1 MKSGLFILIVCLL
14 FPAYVCADT
23 SKHALEENRKLLHS
37 LDSLLEQQDLFVRV
51 KEERIKQLKMQYSRV
66 KDVKE
71 LYAMNRMVY
80 LEYRVYDADSALH
93 YINKNIQLAQQTN
106 NRTWEVVSLLEQSFV
121 LTSSGLL
128 TEALKAVSD
137 IQPEELPQNLRSEY
151 FGRLCTLYSRL
162 RDYSSENSQL
172 SEHYNNLQKAFRDSV
187 YLTATP
193 DELRYWNC
201 RAWLYLGTPEI
212 EPVKQAFEEN
222 KQTLSNDSRKYSI
235 ATYNLS
241 AIYRSENNE
250 SKYLENLILSAMA
263 DIRSVNGDIGSLQEI
278 AEYLFKHGEIDRAYN
293 YILYCSQK
301 AMLFHNRVRI
311 VKMSHLQNQIY
322 KAYQEQSR
330 TQQKRL
336 QASLIA
342 VSFLFLVLIGA
353 FLFIRKQMRRLKEAN
368 LKLDSTNQKLSVNM
382 DALSTAHQRLE
393 EVNMQLKDLNTQ
405 LQEVNDQLR
414 ESNYVKEE
422 YIGYVFNICSTYISK
437 LEEFRKNINR
447 KLKVGQIEDVKAI
460 TDSSATASN
469 ELKEFYQNFDTIFL
483 HLYPDFV
490 GDFNALLLPEE
501 RIELKEG
508 ELLNTELRI
517 HALIRLGITDSVKI
531 ADFLHCSA
539 QTVYNNRL
547 RTRNKIHYPERRFYK
562 CSEKARKIQSV
573 SPALYYRFHLKSLLP
588 SLSFSENNTNNQA
601 FIHFNSL
608 LRLFTSQSKQP
619 LLRIPLPQRSK
630 LKTYVNY

>member
-1 MKSGLFILIVCLL
+1 MKSGLFRLIVCLL

-353 FLFIRKQMRRLKEAN
+353 LLFIRKQMRRLKEAN
-368 LKLDSTNQKLSVNM
+368 LKLDNTNQKLSVNM

-447 KLKVGQIEDVKAI
+447 KLKVGQIEDVKAM

-547 RTRNKIHYPERRFYK
+547 RTRNKSIIPKEDFINAVKKLGKYK
-562 CSEKARKIQSV
+562 A
-573 SPALYYRFHLKSLLP
+573 
-588 SLSFSENNTNNQA
+588 
-601 FIHFNSL
+601 
-608 LRLFTSQSKQP
+608 
-619 LLRIPLPQRSK
+619 
-630 LKTYVNY
+630 

>member
-222 KQTLSNDSRKYSI
+222 KQTVSNDSRKYSI

-353 FLFIRKQMRRLKEAN
+353 LLFIRKQMRRLKEAN
-368 LKLDSTNQKLSVNM
+368 LKLDNTNQKLSVNM

-447 KLKVGQIEDVKAI
+447 KLKVGQIEDVKAM

-547 RTRNKIHYPERRFYK
+547 RTRNKSIIPKEDFINAVKKLGKYK
-562 CSEKARKIQSV
+562 A
-573 SPALYYRFHLKSLLP
+573 
-588 SLSFSENNTNNQA
+588 
-601 FIHFNSL
+601 
-608 LRLFTSQSKQP
+608 
-619 LLRIPLPQRSK
+619 
-630 LKTYVNY
+630 

>member
-37 LDSLLEQQDLFVRV
+37 LDSLLEQQDLFVRI

-201 RAWLYLGTPEI
+201 RAWLYMGTPEI

-393 EVNMQLKDLNTQ
+393 EVNIQLKDLNTQ

-447 KLKVGQIEDVKAI
+447 KLKVGQIEDVKAM

-547 RTRNKIHYPERRFYK
+547 RTRNKSIIPKEDFINAVKKLGKYK
-562 CSEKARKIQSV
+562 A
-573 SPALYYRFHLKSLLP
+573 
-588 SLSFSENNTNNQA
+588 
-601 FIHFNSL
+601 
-608 LRLFTSQSKQP
+608 
-619 LLRIPLPQRSK
+619 
-630 LKTYVNY
+630 

>member
-353 FLFIRKQMRRLKEAN
+353 LLFIRKQMRRLKEAN
-368 LKLDSTNQKLSVNM
+368 LKLDNTNQKLSVNM
-382 DALSTAHQRLE
+382 DALYTAHQRLE

-447 KLKVGQIEDVKAI
+447 KLKVGQIEDVKAM

-547 RTRNKIHYPERRFYK
+547 RTRNKSIIPKEDFINAVKKLGKYK
-562 CSEKARKIQSV
+562 A
-573 SPALYYRFHLKSLLP
+573 
-588 SLSFSENNTNNQA
+588 
-601 FIHFNSL
+601 
-608 LRLFTSQSKQP
+608 
-619 LLRIPLPQRSK
+619 
-630 LKTYVNY
+630 

>member
-322 KAYQEQSR
+322 KAYQEQNR

-353 FLFIRKQMRRLKEAN
+353 FLFIRKQMHRLKEAN

-414 ESNYVKEE
+414 KSNYVKEE

-447 KLKVGQIEDVKAI
+447 KLKVGQIEDVKAM

-547 RTRNKIHYPERRFYK
+547 RTRNKSIIPKEDFINAVKKLGKYK
-562 CSEKARKIQSV
+562 A
-573 SPALYYRFHLKSLLP
+573 
-588 SLSFSENNTNNQA
+588 
-601 FIHFNSL
+601 
-608 LRLFTSQSKQP
+608 
-619 LLRIPLPQRSK
+619 
-630 LKTYVNY
+630 

>member
-14 FPAYVCADT
+14 FPAYACADT

-51 KEERIKQLKMQYSRV
+51 KEERIQQLKMQYSRV

-71 LYAMNRMVY
+71 LYAMNRMIY

-137 IQPEELPQNLRSEY
+137 IRPEELPQNLRSEY

-162 RDYSSENSQL
+162 RDYSSENFQL
-172 SEHYNNLQKAFRDSV
+172 SEYYNDLQKAFRDSV

-447 KLKVGQIEDVKAI
+447 KLKVGQIEDVKAM

-483 HLYPDFV
+483 HLYPNFV

-547 RTRNKIHYPERRFYK
+547 RTRNKSIIPKEDFINAVKKLGKYK
-562 CSEKARKIQSV
+562 A
-573 SPALYYRFHLKSLLP
+573 
-588 SLSFSENNTNNQA
+588 
-601 FIHFNSL
+601 
-608 LRLFTSQSKQP
+608 
-619 LLRIPLPQRSK
+619 
-630 LKTYVNY
+630 

>member
-517 HALIRLGITDSVKI
+517 HALITLGITDSVKI

-547 RTRNKIHYPERRFYK
+547 RTRNKSIIPKEDFINAVKKLGKYK
-562 CSEKARKIQSV
+562 A
-573 SPALYYRFHLKSLLP
+573 
-588 SLSFSENNTNNQA
+588 
-601 FIHFNSL
+601 
-608 LRLFTSQSKQP
+608 
-619 LLRIPLPQRSK
+619 
-630 LKTYVNY
+630 

>member
-187 YLTATP
+187 YLPATP

-201 RAWLYLGTPEI
+201 RAWLYMGTPEI

-293 YILYCSQK
+293 YILYCSPK

-393 EVNMQLKDLNTQ
+393 EVNIQLKDLNTQ

-447 KLKVGQIEDVKAI
+447 KLKVGQIEDVKAM

-547 RTRNKIHYPERRFYK
+547 RTRNKSIIPKEDFINAVKKLGKYK
-562 CSEKARKIQSV
+562 A
-573 SPALYYRFHLKSLLP
+573 
-588 SLSFSENNTNNQA
+588 
-601 FIHFNSL
+601 
-608 LRLFTSQSKQP
+608 
-619 LLRIPLPQRSK
+619 
-630 LKTYVNY
+630 

>member
-66 KDVKE
+66 KDIKE

-547 RTRNKIHYPERRFYK
+547 RTRNKSIIPKEDFINAVKKLGKYK
-562 CSEKARKIQSV
+562 A
-573 SPALYYRFHLKSLLP
+573 
-588 SLSFSENNTNNQA
+588 
-601 FIHFNSL
+601 
-608 LRLFTSQSKQP
+608 
-619 LLRIPLPQRSK
+619 
-630 LKTYVNY
+630 

>member
-14 FPAYVCADT
+14 FPTYVCADT

-93 YINKNIQLAQQTN
+93 YINKNIQLAQQTD

-301 AMLFHNRVRI
+301 AMLFHNLVRI

-393 EVNMQLKDLNTQ
+393 EANMQLKDLNTQ

-547 RTRNKIHYPERRFYK
+547 RTRNKSIIPKEDFINAVKKLGKYK
-562 CSEKARKIQSV
+562 A
-573 SPALYYRFHLKSLLP
+573 
-588 SLSFSENNTNNQA
+588 
-601 FIHFNSL
+601 
-608 LRLFTSQSKQP
+608 
-619 LLRIPLPQRSK
+619 
-630 LKTYVNY
+630 

>member
-201 RAWLYLGTPEI
+201 RAWLYMGTPEI

-278 AEYLFKHGEIDRAYN
+278 AEYLFKHGEIARAYN

-393 EVNMQLKDLNTQ
+393 EVNIQLKDLNTQ

-447 KLKVGQIEDVKAI
+447 KLKVGQIEDVKAM

-547 RTRNKIHYPERRFYK
+547 RTRNKSIIPKEDFINAVKKLGKYK
-562 CSEKARKIQSV
+562 A
-573 SPALYYRFHLKSLLP
+573 
-588 SLSFSENNTNNQA
+588 
-601 FIHFNSL
+601 
-608 LRLFTSQSKQP
+608 
-619 LLRIPLPQRSK
+619 
-630 LKTYVNY
+630 

>member
-241 AIYRSENNE
+241 AIYRSENND

-353 FLFIRKQMRRLKEAN
+353 FLFIRKQMHRLKEAN

-447 KLKVGQIEDVKAI
+447 KLKVGQIEDVKAM

-547 RTRNKIHYPERRFYK
+547 RTRNKSIIPKEDFINAVKKLGKYK
-562 CSEKARKIQSV
+562 A
-573 SPALYYRFHLKSLLP
+573 
-588 SLSFSENNTNNQA
+588 
-601 FIHFNSL
+601 
-608 LRLFTSQSKQP
+608 
-619 LLRIPLPQRSK
+619 
-630 LKTYVNY
+630 

>member
-517 HALIRLGITDSVKI
+517 HALIRLGITDSMKI

-547 RTRNKIHYPERRFYK
+547 RTRNKSIIPKEDFINAVKKLGKYK
-562 CSEKARKIQSV
+562 A
-573 SPALYYRFHLKSLLP
+573 
-588 SLSFSENNTNNQA
+588 
-601 FIHFNSL
+601 
-608 LRLFTSQSKQP
+608 
-619 LLRIPLPQRSK
+619 
-630 LKTYVNY
+630 

>member
-66 KDVKE
+66 KDIKE

-301 AMLFHNRVRI
+301 AMFFHNRVRI

-547 RTRNKIHYPERRFYK
+547 RTRNKSIIPKEDFINAVKKLGKYK
-562 CSEKARKIQSV
+562 A
-573 SPALYYRFHLKSLLP
+573 
-588 SLSFSENNTNNQA
+588 
-601 FIHFNSL
+601 
-608 LRLFTSQSKQP
+608 
-619 LLRIPLPQRSK
+619 
-630 LKTYVNY
+630 

>member
-128 TEALKAVSD
+128 TEALKTVSD

-201 RAWLYLGTPEI
+201 RAWLYMGTPEI

-222 KQTLSNDSRKYSI
+222 KQTLSNDSRKY
-235 ATYNLS
+235 

-311 VKMSHLQNQIY
+311 VKMSHLQ
-322 KAYQEQSR
+322 
-330 TQQKRL
+330 
-336 QASLIA
+336 IA

-393 EVNMQLKDLNTQ
+393 EVNIQLKDLNTQ

-447 KLKVGQIEDVKAI
+447 KLKVGQIEDVKAM

-547 RTRNKIHYPERRFYK
+547 RTRNKSIIPKEDFINAVKKLGKYK
-562 CSEKARKIQSV
+562 A
-573 SPALYYRFHLKSLLP
+573 
-588 SLSFSENNTNNQA
+588 
-601 FIHFNSL
+601 
-608 LRLFTSQSKQP
+608 
-619 LLRIPLPQRSK
+619 
-630 LKTYVNY
+630 

>member
-172 SEHYNNLQKAFRDSV
+172 SEHYNNLQKASRDSV

-201 RAWLYLGTPEI
+201 RAWLYMGTPEI

-393 EVNMQLKDLNTQ
+393 EVNIQLKDLNTQ

-447 KLKVGQIEDVKAI
+447 KLKVGQIEDVKAM

-547 RTRNKIHYPERRFYK
+547 RTRNKSIIPKEDFINAVKKLGKYK
-562 CSEKARKIQSV
+562 A
-573 SPALYYRFHLKSLLP
+573 
-588 SLSFSENNTNNQA
+588 
-601 FIHFNSL
+601 
-608 LRLFTSQSKQP
+608 
-619 LLRIPLPQRSK
+619 
-630 LKTYVNY
+630 

>member
-1 MKSGLFILIVCLL
+1 MKRGLFILIVCLL

-51 KEERIKQLKMQYSRV
+51 KEKRIKQLKMQYSRV

-201 RAWLYLGTPEI
+201 RAWLYMGTPEI

-393 EVNMQLKDLNTQ
+393 EVNIQLKDLNTQ

-447 KLKVGQIEDVKAI
+447 KLKVGQIEDVKAM

-547 RTRNKIHYPERRFYK
+547 RTRNKSIIPKEDFINAVKKLGKYK
-562 CSEKARKIQSV
+562 A
-573 SPALYYRFHLKSLLP
+573 
-588 SLSFSENNTNNQA
+588 
-601 FIHFNSL
+601 
-608 LRLFTSQSKQP
+608 
-619 LLRIPLPQRSK
+619 
-630 LKTYVNY
+630 

>member
-1 MKSGLFILIVCLL
+1 MKSDLFILIICLL
-14 FPAYVCADT
+14 FPAYACADT

-241 AIYRSENNE
+241 AIYRSENNDSE
-250 SKYLENLILSAMA
+250 YLENVILSAIA

-353 FLFIRKQMRRLKEAN
+353 FLFIRKQMHRLKEAN

-447 KLKVGQIEDVKAI
+447 KLKVGQIEDVKAM

-547 RTRNKIHYPERRFYK
+547 RTRNKSIIPKEDFINAVKKLGKYK
-562 CSEKARKIQSV
+562 A
-573 SPALYYRFHLKSLLP
+573 
-588 SLSFSENNTNNQA
+588 
-601 FIHFNSL
+601 
-608 LRLFTSQSKQP
+608 
-619 LLRIPLPQRSK
+619 
-630 LKTYVNY
+630 

>member
-1 MKSGLFILIVCLL
+1 MKSDLFILIVCLL
-14 FPAYVCADT
+14 FPAYACADT

-201 RAWLYLGTPEI
+201 RAWLYMGTPEI

-393 EVNMQLKDLNTQ
+393 EVNIQLKDLNTQ

-447 KLKVGQIEDVKAI
+447 KLKVGQIEDVKAM

-547 RTRNKIHYPERRFYK
+547 RTRNKSIIPKEDFINAVKKLGKYK
-562 CSEKARKIQSV
+562 A
-573 SPALYYRFHLKSLLP
+573 
-588 SLSFSENNTNNQA
+588 
-601 FIHFNSL
+601 
-608 LRLFTSQSKQP
+608 
-619 LLRIPLPQRSK
+619 
-630 LKTYVNY
+630 

>member
-263 DIRSVNGDIGSLQEI
+263 DIRAVNGDIGSLQEI

-447 KLKVGQIEDVKAI
+447 KLKVGQIEDVKAM

-547 RTRNKIHYPERRFYK
+547 RTRNKSIIPKEDFINAVKKLGKYK
-562 CSEKARKIQSV
+562 A
-573 SPALYYRFHLKSLLP
+573 
-588 SLSFSENNTNNQA
+588 
-601 FIHFNSL
+601 
-608 LRLFTSQSKQP
+608 
-619 LLRIPLPQRSK
+619 
-630 LKTYVNY
+630 

>member
-393 EVNMQLKDLNTQ
+393 EVNIQLKDLNTQ

-447 KLKVGQIEDVKAI
+447 KLKVGQIEDVKAM

-547 RTRNKIHYPERRFYK
+547 RTRNKSIIPKEDFINAVKKLGKYK
-562 CSEKARKIQSV
+562 A
-573 SPALYYRFHLKSLLP
+573 
-588 SLSFSENNTNNQA
+588 
-601 FIHFNSL
+601 
-608 LRLFTSQSKQP
+608 
-619 LLRIPLPQRSK
+619 
-630 LKTYVNY
+630 

>member
-1 MKSGLFILIVCLL
+1 MKSGLFILIICLL

-193 DELRYWNC
+193 DELRSWNC

-353 FLFIRKQMRRLKEAN
+353 FLFIRKQMHRLKEAN

-447 KLKVGQIEDVKAI
+447 KLKVGQIEDVKAM

-547 RTRNKIHYPERRFYK
+547 RTRNKSIIPKEDFINAVKKLGKYK
-562 CSEKARKIQSV
+562 A
-573 SPALYYRFHLKSLLP
+573 
-588 SLSFSENNTNNQA
+588 
-601 FIHFNSL
+601 
-608 LRLFTSQSKQP
+608 
-619 LLRIPLPQRSK
+619 
-630 LKTYVNY
+630 

>member
-1 MKSGLFILIVCLL
+1 MKSGLFILIICLL

-23 SKHALEENRKLLHS
+23 SKHALEANRKLLHS

-393 EVNMQLKDLNTQ
+393 EVNIQLKDLNTQ

-447 KLKVGQIEDVKAI
+447 KLKVGQIEDVKAM

-547 RTRNKIHYPERRFYK
+547 RTRNKSIIPKEDFINAVKKLGKYK
-562 CSEKARKIQSV
+562 A
-573 SPALYYRFHLKSLLP
+573 
-588 SLSFSENNTNNQA
+588 
-601 FIHFNSL
+601 
-608 LRLFTSQSKQP
+608 
-619 LLRIPLPQRSK
+619 
-630 LKTYVNY
+630 

>member
-106 NRTWEVVSLLEQSFV
+106 NRTWEVISLLEQSFV

-201 RAWLYLGTPEI
+201 RAWLYMGTPEI

-393 EVNMQLKDLNTQ
+393 EVNIQLKDLNTQ

-447 KLKVGQIEDVKAI
+447 KLKVGQIEDVKAM

-547 RTRNKIHYPERRFYK
+547 RTRNKSIIPKEDFINAVKKLGKYK
-562 CSEKARKIQSV
+562 A
-573 SPALYYRFHLKSLLP
+573 
-588 SLSFSENNTNNQA
+588 
-601 FIHFNSL
+601 
-608 LRLFTSQSKQP
+608 
-619 LLRIPLPQRSK
+619 
-630 LKTYVNY
+630 

>member
-23 SKHALEENRKLLHS
+23 SKHALEKNRKLLHS

-368 LKLDSTNQKLSVNM
+368 LKLDNTNQKLSVNM

-547 RTRNKIHYPERRFYK
+547 RTRNKSIISKEDFINAVKKLGKYK
-562 CSEKARKIQSV
+562 A
-573 SPALYYRFHLKSLLP
+573 
-588 SLSFSENNTNNQA
+588 
-601 FIHFNSL
+601 
-608 LRLFTSQSKQP
+608 
-619 LLRIPLPQRSK
+619 
-630 LKTYVNY
+630 

>member
-14 FPAYVCADT
+14 FPAYACADT

-51 KEERIKQLKMQYSRV
+51 KEERIQQLKMQYSRV

-71 LYAMNRMVY
+71 LYAMNRMIY

-437 LEEFRKNINR
+437 LEEFRKSINR
-447 KLKVGQIEDVKAI
+447 KLKVGQIEDVKAM

-547 RTRNKIHYPERRFYK
+547 RTRNKSIIPKEDFINAVKKLGKYK
-562 CSEKARKIQSV
+562 A
-573 SPALYYRFHLKSLLP
+573 
-588 SLSFSENNTNNQA
+588 
-601 FIHFNSL
+601 
-608 LRLFTSQSKQP
+608 
-619 LLRIPLPQRSK
+619 
-630 LKTYVNY
+630 

>member
-447 KLKVGQIEDVKAI
+447 KLKVGQIEDVKAM

-490 GDFNALLLPEE
+490 SDFNALLLPEE

-547 RTRNKIHYPERRFYK
+547 RTRNKSIISKEDFINAVKKLGKYK
-562 CSEKARKIQSV
+562 A
-573 SPALYYRFHLKSLLP
+573 
-588 SLSFSENNTNNQA
+588 
-601 FIHFNSL
+601 
-608 LRLFTSQSKQP
+608 
-619 LLRIPLPQRSK
+619 
-630 LKTYVNY
+630 

>member
-1 MKSGLFILIVCLL
+1 MKSGLFILIICLL

-250 SKYLENLILSAMA
+250 SKYLKNLILSAMA

-353 FLFIRKQMRRLKEAN
+353 FLFIRKQMHRLKEAN

-447 KLKVGQIEDVKAI
+447 KLKVGQIEDVKAM

-547 RTRNKIHYPERRFYK
+547 RTRNKSIIPKEDFINAVKKLGKYK
-562 CSEKARKIQSV
+562 A
-573 SPALYYRFHLKSLLP
+573 
-588 SLSFSENNTNNQA
+588 
-601 FIHFNSL
+601 
-608 LRLFTSQSKQP
+608 
-619 LLRIPLPQRSK
+619 
-630 LKTYVNY
+630 

>member
-80 LEYRVYDADSALH
+80 LEYRVYDADSALY

-447 KLKVGQIEDVKAI
+447 KLKVGQIEDVKAM

-547 RTRNKIHYPERRFYK
+547 RTRNKSIIPKEDFINAVKKLGKYK
-562 CSEKARKIQSV
+562 A
-573 SPALYYRFHLKSLLP
+573 
-588 SLSFSENNTNNQA
+588 
-601 FIHFNSL
+601 
-608 LRLFTSQSKQP
+608 
-619 LLRIPLPQRSK
+619 
-630 LKTYVNY
+630 

>member
-483 HLYPDFV
+483 HIYPDFV

-547 RTRNKIHYPERRFYK
+547 RTRNKSIISKEDFINAVKKLGKYK
-562 CSEKARKIQSV
+562 A
-573 SPALYYRFHLKSLLP
+573 
-588 SLSFSENNTNNQA
+588 
-601 FIHFNSL
+601 
-608 LRLFTSQSKQP
+608 
-619 LLRIPLPQRSK
+619 
-630 LKTYVNY
+630 

>member
-14 FPAYVCADT
+14 FPTYVCADT

-93 YINKNIQLAQQTN
+93 YINKNIQLAQQTD

-393 EVNMQLKDLNTQ
+393 EVNIQLKDLNTQ

-547 RTRNKIHYPERRFYK
+547 RTRNKSIIPKEDFINAVKKLGKYK
-562 CSEKARKIQSV
+562 A
-573 SPALYYRFHLKSLLP
+573 
-588 SLSFSENNTNNQA
+588 
-601 FIHFNSL
+601 
-608 LRLFTSQSKQP
+608 
-619 LLRIPLPQRSK
+619 
-630 LKTYVNY
+630 

>member
-14 FPAYVCADT
+14 FPTYVCADT

-93 YINKNIQLAQQTN
+93 YINKNIQLAQQTD

-201 RAWLYLGTPEI
+201 RAWLYLGNPEI

-393 EVNMQLKDLNTQ
+393 EANMQLKDLNTQ

-547 RTRNKIHYPERRFYK
+547 RTRNKSIIPKEDFINAVKKLGKYK
-562 CSEKARKIQSV
+562 A
-573 SPALYYRFHLKSLLP
+573 
-588 SLSFSENNTNNQA
+588 
-601 FIHFNSL
+601 
-608 LRLFTSQSKQP
+608 
-619 LLRIPLPQRSK
+619 
-630 LKTYVNY
+630 

>member
-1 MKSGLFILIVCLL
+1 MKSGLFILIICLL

-51 KEERIKQLKMQYSRV
+51 KEERINQLKMQYSRV
-66 KDVKE
+66 KEVKE

-201 RAWLYLGTPEI
+201 RAWLYLGTPKI

-353 FLFIRKQMRRLKEAN
+353 FLFIRKQMHRLKEAN

-547 RTRNKIHYPERRFYK
+547 RTRNKSIIPKEDFINAVKKLGKYK
-562 CSEKARKIQSV
+562 A
-573 SPALYYRFHLKSLLP
+573 
-588 SLSFSENNTNNQA
+588 
-601 FIHFNSL
+601 
-608 LRLFTSQSKQP
+608 
-619 LLRIPLPQRSK
+619 
-630 LKTYVNY
+630 

>member
-201 RAWLYLGTPEI
+201 RAWLYMGTPEI

-368 LKLDSTNQKLSVNM
+368 LKLDSINQKLSVNM

-393 EVNMQLKDLNTQ
+393 EVNIQLKDLNTQ

-447 KLKVGQIEDVKAI
+447 KLKVGQIEDVKAM

-547 RTRNKIHYPERRFYK
+547 RTRNKSIIPKEDFINAVKKLGKYK
-562 CSEKARKIQSV
+562 A
-573 SPALYYRFHLKSLLP
+573 
-588 SLSFSENNTNNQA
+588 
-601 FIHFNSL
+601 
-608 LRLFTSQSKQP
+608 
-619 LLRIPLPQRSK
+619 
-630 LKTYVNY
+630 

>member
-80 LEYRVYDADSALH
+80 LEYRVYDADSAVH

-201 RAWLYLGTPEI
+201 RAWLYMGTPEI

-393 EVNMQLKDLNTQ
+393 EVNIQLKDLNTQ

-447 KLKVGQIEDVKAI
+447 KLKVGQIEDVKAM

-547 RTRNKIHYPERRFYK
+547 RTRNKSIIPKEDFINAVKKLGKYK
-562 CSEKARKIQSV
+562 A
-573 SPALYYRFHLKSLLP
+573 
-588 SLSFSENNTNNQA
+588 
-601 FIHFNSL
+601 
-608 LRLFTSQSKQP
+608 
-619 LLRIPLPQRSK
+619 
-630 LKTYVNY
+630 

>member
-447 KLKVGQIEDVKAI
+447 KLKVGQIEDVKAM

-490 GDFNALLLPEE
+490 GDFKALLLPEE

-547 RTRNKIHYPERRFYK
+547 RTRNKSIIPKEDFINAVKKLGKYK
-562 CSEKARKIQSV
+562 A
-573 SPALYYRFHLKSLLP
+573 
-588 SLSFSENNTNNQA
+588 
-601 FIHFNSL
+601 
-608 LRLFTSQSKQP
+608 
-619 LLRIPLPQRSK
+619 
-630 LKTYVNY
+630 

>member
-201 RAWLYLGTPEI
+201 RAWLYMGTPEI

-263 DIRSVNGDIGSLQEI
+263 DIRSVNGDICSLQEI

-393 EVNMQLKDLNTQ
+393 EVNIQLKDLNTQ

-447 KLKVGQIEDVKAI
+447 KLKVGQIEDVKAM

-547 RTRNKIHYPERRFYK
+547 RTRNKSIIPKEDFINAVKKLGKYK
-562 CSEKARKIQSV
+562 A
-573 SPALYYRFHLKSLLP
+573 
-588 SLSFSENNTNNQA
+588 
-601 FIHFNSL
+601 
-608 LRLFTSQSKQP
+608 
-619 LLRIPLPQRSK
+619 
-630 LKTYVNY
+630 

>member
-1 MKSGLFILIVCLL
+1 MKSGLFILIICLL

-71 LYAMNRMVY
+71 LYVMNRMVY

-353 FLFIRKQMRRLKEAN
+353 FLFIRKQMHRLKEAN

-447 KLKVGQIEDVKAI
+447 KLKVGQIEDVKAM

-547 RTRNKIHYPERRFYK
+547 RTRNKSIIPKEDFINAVKKLGKYK
-562 CSEKARKIQSV
+562 A
-573 SPALYYRFHLKSLLP
+573 
-588 SLSFSENNTNNQA
+588 
-601 FIHFNSL
+601 
-608 LRLFTSQSKQP
+608 
-619 LLRIPLPQRSK
+619 
-630 LKTYVNY
+630 